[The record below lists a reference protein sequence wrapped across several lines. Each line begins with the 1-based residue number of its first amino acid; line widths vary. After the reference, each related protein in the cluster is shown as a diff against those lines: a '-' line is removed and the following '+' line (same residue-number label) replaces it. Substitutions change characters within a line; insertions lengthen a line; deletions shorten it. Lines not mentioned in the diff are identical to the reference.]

1 MTDSPTDLPPGKWSS
16 YLVGTW
22 WPGAPTRP
30 ESGIQHWSSQSGA
43 KENEANELRDF
54 TNGVSAR
61 NSGKTTEDELIR
73 LRIGYNRL
81 MNAAEHCRSKSTA
94 SDSVVKAVK
103 ELRQNLTK
111 VADQYNPQID
121 VLVAKNTPEAMTEAI
136 GLIAEANAKAAEY
149 SSEAN
154 GKIIAATQQMF
165 NELGIEGDAQK
176 WLQDNG
182 AKFSTPPPQ
191 PPTSEELSRKAAG
204 TDQLPFPYGTG
215 DAENHSV
222 PKSVDELLLPGALPT
237 VVQAA
242 TILAGRVVPTVAAN
256 RRQSAGRPAAT
267 TVQLDQR
274 PGTAAQP
281 RRGSN
286 RRRWRRRP
294 DKCIRHGPEL
304 WRQWHYWQYKRHR
317 HKQQRRRHHEHC

>member
-1 MTDSPTDLPPGKWSS
+1 MTDSPTDLPPGKWSF
-16 YLVGTW
+16 YLVGAW
-22 WPGAPTRP
+22 WPGAPTQP

-43 KENEANELRDF
+43 KENEAIELREF
-54 TNGVSAR
+54 TYGVGAR

-81 MNAAEHCRSKSTA
+81 TNAAEHCRSKSTA

-103 ELRQNLTK
+103 ELRQNLTNI
-111 VADQYNPQID
+111 ANQYNPKID

-136 GLIAEANAKAAEY
+136 GLIVEANGKAAEH

-154 GKIIAATQQMF
+154 RQIIEATQQMF
-165 NELGIEGDAQK
+165 KDLGIEGDAQK

-204 TDQLPFPYGTG
+204 ADQLPFPYGTG

-222 PKSVDELLLPGALPT
+222 PKSVDELLLPEGPANGGAGGNST
-237 VVQAA
+237 GGTGGINSSGQAA
-242 TILAGRVVPTVAAN
+242 
-256 RRQSAGRPAAT
+256 
-267 TVQLDQR
+267 
-274 PGTAAQP
+274 PG
-281 RRGSN
+281 G
-286 RRRWRRRP
+286 
-294 DKCIRHGPEL
+294 GPPSDGNPIA
-304 WRQWHYWQYKRHR
+304 RS
-317 HKQQRRRHHEHC
+317 